1 MIDVHHHVA
10 PQWWLDESAS
20 VEQTRAFKGWSVA
33 KALAEMDGSGVSTAY
48 ASTVVG
54 SEGGVGLCRQFN
66 DYMAGLRSDHPGRFG
81 IFATMPM
88 PDVEATLAEIAYAY
102 DTLGAEGIGLFT
114 SYGETYLGNAA
125 FDPVFAEL
133 DRRRAVVFVHPT
145 SAACCAA
152 LQPWLP
158 SAQIEYGTDTTRAI
172 AEYVF
177 SGSSQRYPNVRMI
190 WSHAGGTMPFLVQ
203 RFINTGN
210 GSMKAKTPNGFL
222 AEAVKMYYDTAQVAS
237 RGAMLALREI
247 VPVAQIL
254 YGTDYPFRTFDW
266 TKEMLA
272 AGAVFD
278 AGEMREILSGNAER
292 LIKPAIRR
300 L

>member
-1 MIDVHHHVA
+1 
-10 PQWWLDESAS
+10 
-20 VEQTRAFKGWSVA
+20 
-33 KALAEMDGSGVSTAY
+33 
-48 ASTVVG
+48 
-54 SEGGVGLCRQFN
+54 
-66 DYMAGLRSDHPGRFG
+66 
-81 IFATMPM
+81 
-88 PDVEATLAEIAYAY
+88 
-102 DTLGAEGIGLFT
+102 
-114 SYGETYLGNAA
+114 
-125 FDPVFAEL
+125 
-133 DRRRAVVFVHPT
+133 
-145 SAACCAA
+145 
-152 LQPWLP
+152 
-158 SAQIEYGTDTTRAI
+158 
-172 AEYVF
+172 
-177 SGSSQRYPNVRMI
+177 
-190 WSHAGGTMPFLVQ
+190 MPFLCE